1 MGAARQWDDIEF
13 VASLPAAI
21 GTADERMQRTERDL
35 IDAALAVN
43 DAPTLEEALSAL
55 AEAAISLTGAD
66 RISVIEWDPDYGAM
80 TVIAGA
86 NTALR
91 VGTRIEVEGG
101 PAFARGEPFVVGET
115 HLACLP
121 AEMAELVRR
130 LGTVLSVPVVVEGV
144 PPVSFQ
150 AIWESP
156 QNEHVC
162 DVAAAKLRLL
172 ARLTDIAFRA
182 ERERDRARQ
191 ERQLRAVLEAVPHG
205 LVVRTDRGAIVNSA
219 ARDLLAT
226 HEPPET
232 IVLHELDG
240 SPVDA
245 EDTPLHRAKR
255 TGDPQSYKMWVT
267 RADGVQ
273 RLHEGTIGPVTDA
286 DGRVFATV
294 TAFRDVTQEHEER
307 FATEQFLESLFG
319 ALPTSVGVATADTG
333 EVVSVNRA
341 FLDLIGYELD
351 EVLGNVHPYP
361 WWADGMGHIPVEP
374 GVTSTVE
381 RLFRRKDGTLVPV
394 ETTRCAVPDSSGAP
408 ATVVSVMTDLSERRA
423 FEQQLIQSGKLASI
437 GELAA
442 GVAHEVNNPLFAILG
457 LVEFLLM
464 DAENGTKAHERLTLI
479 QSTALEIKEIVRALL
494 DFARERSDE
503 RGVISLMDVV
513 SQTVELMRRTSAAK
527 QIDLVERYAP
537 VEVPVHGSANQLKQI
552 FVNLIS
558 NANQAMKGGGGTI
571 TVEVGRDGDVGW
583 AEVRDTGPGIPPEIL
598 DKIFEPFFTTRRDVG
613 GTGLGLSVSFGIAQA
628 HDGSLTVE
636 SVPGEGT
643 AFRLRLPITASEELA
658 A

>member
-1 MGAARQWDDIEF
+1 MIAVSGLTRAARRATSTPFRRGMRMSTSATSGFRVSIFASASSPSAASPITWIPWCWRISVTARSMAGWSSATRQFTGPLSADTGRLSLESRTEGLPPTGDSRNARTRMGAARQWDDIEF

-86 NTALR
+86 NTGLR

-374 GVTSTVE
+374 GV
-381 RLFRRKDGTLVPV
+381 
-394 ETTRCAVPDSSGAP
+394 
-408 ATVVSVMTDLSERRA
+408 
-423 FEQQLIQSGKLASI
+423 
-437 GELAA
+437 
-442 GVAHEVNNPLFAILG
+442 
-457 LVEFLLM
+457 
-464 DAENGTKAHERLTLI
+464 
-479 QSTALEIKEIVRALL
+479 
-494 DFARERSDE
+494 
-503 RGVISLMDVV
+503 
-513 SQTVELMRRTSAAK
+513 
-527 QIDLVERYAP
+527 
-537 VEVPVHGSANQLKQI
+537 
-552 FVNLIS
+552 
-558 NANQAMKGGGGTI
+558 
-571 TVEVGRDGDVGW
+571 
-583 AEVRDTGPGIPPEIL
+583 
-598 DKIFEPFFTTRRDVG
+598 
-613 GTGLGLSVSFGIAQA
+613 
-628 HDGSLTVE
+628 
-636 SVPGEGT
+636 
-643 AFRLRLPITASEELA
+643 
-658 A
+658 

>member
-1 MGAARQWDDIEF
+1 MIAVSGLTRAARRATSTPFRRGMRMSTSATSGFRVSIFAGASSPSAASPITWIPWCWRISVTARSMAGWSSATRQFTGPLSADTGRLSLESRTEGLPRTGDSRNARTRMGAARQWDDIEF

-91 VGTRIEVEGG
+91 VGTRIEVESG

-182 ERERDRARQ
+182 
-191 ERQLRAVLEAVPHG
+191 
-205 LVVRTDRGAIVNSA
+205 DRGAIVNSA

-374 GVTSTVE
+374 GV
-381 RLFRRKDGTLVPV
+381 
-394 ETTRCAVPDSSGAP
+394 
-408 ATVVSVMTDLSERRA
+408 
-423 FEQQLIQSGKLASI
+423 
-437 GELAA
+437 
-442 GVAHEVNNPLFAILG
+442 
-457 LVEFLLM
+457 
-464 DAENGTKAHERLTLI
+464 
-479 QSTALEIKEIVRALL
+479 
-494 DFARERSDE
+494 
-503 RGVISLMDVV
+503 
-513 SQTVELMRRTSAAK
+513 
-527 QIDLVERYAP
+527 
-537 VEVPVHGSANQLKQI
+537 
-552 FVNLIS
+552 
-558 NANQAMKGGGGTI
+558 
-571 TVEVGRDGDVGW
+571 
-583 AEVRDTGPGIPPEIL
+583 
-598 DKIFEPFFTTRRDVG
+598 
-613 GTGLGLSVSFGIAQA
+613 
-628 HDGSLTVE
+628 
-636 SVPGEGT
+636 
-643 AFRLRLPITASEELA
+643 
-658 A
+658 